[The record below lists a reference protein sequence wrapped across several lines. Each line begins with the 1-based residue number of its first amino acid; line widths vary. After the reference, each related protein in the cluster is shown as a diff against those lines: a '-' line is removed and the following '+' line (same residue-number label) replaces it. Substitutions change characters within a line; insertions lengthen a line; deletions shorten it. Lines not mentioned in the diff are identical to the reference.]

1 MAIRNLRTEGDE
13 ILRKKSK
20 EVENIDERVLVL
32 LDDMLETMYENDGIG
47 LAAVQVGVLKRLV
60 VIDLGEGPLKLINP
74 KILNE
79 EGKQVFTEGCL
90 SVPGENGNVERPLKI
105 SVEYTDIEGQKQII
119 EAEELKAVCLCHE
132 IDHLNGILFIDKV
145 IEDEENE

>member
-1 MAIRNLRTEGDE
+1 LAIRNLRTEGDE